1 MRAKNLKEACIAIDE
16 LTAENESL
24 RETVDDLLRRV
35 KLVEN
40 GQGYL
45 ANREPPRIPK
55 FPKVLREY
63 GILPPEERA
72 A

>member
-1 MRAKNLKEACIAIDE
+1 MRAKNLKEACVAIEE
-16 LTAENESL
+16 LTEENVLL
-24 RETVDDLLRRV
+24 RETVEDLLRRMG
-35 KLVEN
+35 LVEN
-40 GQGYL
+40 EQGYL

-63 GILPPEERA
+63 GILPPGERA